1 MKPVLFYFRKEESSY
16 RCPPQLEEQMRAVGK
31 VLLTGAAAVVAWK
44 VLAGVF
50 VGLLAWALKIGLVV
64 AVVYFLLNIFNGK
77 KEKEEE

>member
-1 MKPVLFYFRKEESSY
+1 VS
-16 RCPPQLEEQMRAVGK
+16 PQLEEQMRAVGK

>member
-1 MKPVLFYFRKEESSY
+1 
-16 RCPPQLEEQMRAVGK
+16 MRAVGK

>member
-1 MKPVLFYFRKEESSY
+1 MS
-16 RCPPQLEEQMRAVGK
+16 PQLEEQMRAVGK